1 MEWCAVLRVQ
11 GLRRRREDR
20 PQTNSA
26 DLGEADVAG
35 VQQIPGPFAVL
46 PREQPRRIGARGD
59 ESAQQLA
66 RARRDVSNLRARKNT
81 ITNNNICIVNNIYPY
96 SKEPAV
102 VPDSV
107 VQSLLH
113 KPSESVPRFVQ
124 LKHFTG
130 PLWARNIHLP
140 NRRGNTV
147 RVIERDDTSGLHWV
161 HRDRKTVLDEL
172 FERHVEELRDNYGA
186 DSVTKWREWY
196 VSSGLATECPRE
208 TTEWKD
214 QLMKLDLLLV
224 NHQNSSLS
232 TAALESL

>member
-1 MEWCAVLRVQ
+1 MACVC
-11 GLRRRREDR
+11 GYTSEDR
-20 PQTNSA
+20 SNTRRHMRTCRHHIKRKYDELVEQHQETVA
-26 DLGEADVAG
+26 RLRATEEILKDRDLA
-35 VQQIPGPFAVL
+35 L
-46 PREQPRRIGARGD
+46 
-59 ESAQQLA
+59 S
-66 RARRDVSNLRARKNT
+66 RARRDLSNLRARKNT

-96 SKEPAV
+96 SKEPTI

-147 RVIERDDTSGLHWV
+147 RVIERDASSGLHWV

-186 DSVTKWREWY
+186 DRVTKWREWY
-196 VSSGLATECPRE
+196 VSSGLATDCPRE
-208 TTEWKD
+208 TAEWKD
-214 QLMKLDLLLV
+214 QLTKLDLLLI
-224 NHQNSSLS
+224 NHQDASLS
-232 TAALESL
+232 MLALE